1 MKTRFP
7 HPLTLTAICFLGAAS
22 LPAATLPI
30 ADDFNDATPGQ
41 FLPGR
46 LIVTGDTKW
55 ETADADQI
63 PKFFDRGDGNI
74 AIEWN
79 KGANNRRI
87 AFAIPPMTQGV
98 LSADICFIQD
108 GLEAGGTV
116 RDAAHIRVANAALLT
131 ANGTFSSAF
140 IDRSVHGLE
149 LNTWHTATLIFNGD
163 VADLVY
169 DTSGLTNT
177 KELDGFG
184 SIASGKADVFL
195 DGNLI
200 INEANG
206 MVGQFL
212 YAGIALYSAS
222 TLPTTNQIVQ
232 YDNFSLTEVATSS
245 TPTWAGY
252 PVDPSGWV
260 DTTPWLGWINVAQG
274 DYVWSIAFGKYIYL
288 PEGWVGTSGAWTYI
302 PGN

>member
-1 MKTRFP
+1 MT
-7 HPLTLTAICFLGAAS
+7 AAS
-22 LPAATLPI
+22 LQAATLPI
-30 ADDFNDATPGQ
+30 ADDFAGAEVDK

-46 LIVTGDTKW
+46 IIVTGDTKW
-55 ETADADQI
+55 ETADADQF

-98 LSADICFIQD
+98 LSGDFCFIQD
-108 GLEAGGTV
+108 GLQSDGTV
-116 RDAAHIRVANAALLT
+116 RDVVHIRVANAALLT
-131 ANGTFSSAF
+131 ATGTNASAF
-140 IDRSVHGLE
+140 IDRSIQGIE

-163 VADLVY
+163 VADLQY
-169 DTSGLTNT
+169 ATTGLTNT

-184 SIASGKADVFL
+184 TVASGKADVFL

-200 INEANG
+200 TNDANG
-206 MVGQFL
+206 IVGQ
-212 YAGIALYSAS
+212 YTHAGIALFFSS
-222 TLPTTNQIVQ
+222 SLPTTNQIVQ
-232 YDNFSLTEVATSS
+232 YDNFSLTEVVQNT
-245 TPTWAGY
+245 TPKWAGY

-274 DYVWSIAFGKYIYL
+274 SYVWSVSFAKYIYL
-288 PEGWVGTSGAWTYI
+288 PEAWVGSSGAWTYI